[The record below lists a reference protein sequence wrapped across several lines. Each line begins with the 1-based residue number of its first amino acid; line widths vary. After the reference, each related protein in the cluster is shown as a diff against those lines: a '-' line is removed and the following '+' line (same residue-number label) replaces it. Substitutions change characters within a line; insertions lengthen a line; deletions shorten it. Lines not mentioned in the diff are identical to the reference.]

1 MLSTDHLLFQL
12 LANYSFVED
21 LHNLVADIDCT
32 LDVLH
37 TVAVLYIAL
46 HPDIAVADHI
56 YYLLVHVVEKVVV
69 REHPVVVVNAGT
81 NFPVLAV
88 VATTHSVVAVERKV
102 VVNLV
107 GLFDAEEFAADS
119 FHEYLPAE
127 VHAPLEHLTLY
138 LCVESWVAVDV
149 LYFLPKV
156 VVNAAAHY
164 R

>member
-1 MLSTDHLLFQL
+1 MLSTDHFLFQL
-12 LANYSFVED
+12 LASYSFVED
-21 LHNLVADIDCT
+21 LHNLVEDIDCT

-37 TVAVLYIAL
+37 TVVVLYTAL
-46 HPDIAVADHI
+46 HLDIAVADHI
-56 YYLLVHVVEKVVV
+56 YYLLVHVVDKV

-88 VATTHSVVAVERKV
+88 VATTHLVVAVERKV

-107 GLFDAEEFAADS
+107 GLVDAEEFAADS

-127 VHAPLEHLTLY
+127 IHAPLEHLTLY
-138 LCVESWVAVDV
+138 LCVESWVAVDA